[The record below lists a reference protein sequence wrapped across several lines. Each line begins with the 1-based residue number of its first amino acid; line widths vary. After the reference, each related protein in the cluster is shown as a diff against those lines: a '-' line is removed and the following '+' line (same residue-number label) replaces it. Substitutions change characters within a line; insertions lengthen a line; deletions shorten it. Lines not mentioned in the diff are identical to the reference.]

1 MIFYN
6 MRYRGP
12 YEYDKFVLNVFQ
24 YCNLINEIKHDTK
37 GTSSFKTL
45 HDLQQEVDILF
56 DNTTGI
62 DGFSEQI
69 YKNFIMNGDD

>member
-37 GTSSFKTL
+37 GTGSFKTL
-45 HDLQQEVDILF
+45 HDLQQEVDMLF

-62 DGFSEQI
+62 NGFSEQI

>member
-12 YEYDKFVLNVFQ
+12 YEYDKFILNIFQ
-24 YCNLINEIKHDTK
+24 YCNLVNDFKNDIDNN
-37 GTSSFKTL
+37 SSWKTL
-45 HDLQQEVDILF
+45 YSLKNKVDFMF
-56 DNTTGI
+56 DNITKE

>member
-12 YEYDKFVLNVFQ
+12 YEYDKFVLNIFQ
-24 YCNLINEIKHDTK
+24 YCNLINEIKHDTT

-56 DNTTGI
+56 DNTIGVN
-62 DGFSEQI
+62 GFSEQI

>member
-12 YEYDKFVLNVFQ
+12 YEYDKFVLNIFQ
-24 YCNLINEIKHDTK
+24 YCNLINEIKHDTI

-56 DNTTGI
+56 DNTIGVN
-62 DGFSEQI
+62 GFSEQI